1 MTSCH
6 PQIFNDKYF
15 KTLIPIKTF
24 QIVDKKFKDL
34 NTFIELTGDNYD
46 RVLNY
51 VYNNQLSHSPWENE
65 QLGLL
70 YLFLKNLRKN

>member
-1 MTSCH
+1 M
-6 PQIFNDKYF
+6 PYF

-24 QIVDKKFKDL
+24 QIVGTKFVDL

-51 VYNNQLSHSPWENE
+51 VHNNQLSHSPWENE